1 VESDAEEPSRPGIV
15 VELVT
20 NSKKVR
26 VLRLDGEKQTIVCAA
41 PCGES
46 LPREGVY
53 QIAGDG
59 VVPTAKFTLPKD
71 EPNLQLHVRAGSE
84 GLHTTGIVLVLGGM
98 TTLVAGSGYFFYSV
112 ATTPLDTPGNPRPL
126 EVAAGLVGV
135 GALVAGVG
143 LLLTLTA
150 KTKVTTSRGSTF
162 SRGPER
168 TRRTAVRLT
177 VRGLEF

>member
-1 VESDAEEPSRPGIV
+1 SVVVVLICQLLARQAHPQPRDSVESDAEEPSRPGIV

-71 EPNLQLHVRAGSE
+71 EPNLQVQVRAGSE
-84 GLHTTGIVLVLGGM
+84 SLRTTGMVLGLGGV
-98 TTLVAGSGYFFYSV
+98 TAAAAGSAYFFYSV
-112 ATTPLDTPGNPRPL
+112 ATMPVDTPGNPRPL
-126 EVAAGLVGV
+126 EVAAALIGA
-135 GALVAGVG
+135 GALIASIG
-143 LLLTLTA
+143 A
-150 KTKVTTSRGSTF
+150 
-162 SRGPER
+162 
-168 TRRTAVRLT
+168 
-177 VRGLEF
+177 